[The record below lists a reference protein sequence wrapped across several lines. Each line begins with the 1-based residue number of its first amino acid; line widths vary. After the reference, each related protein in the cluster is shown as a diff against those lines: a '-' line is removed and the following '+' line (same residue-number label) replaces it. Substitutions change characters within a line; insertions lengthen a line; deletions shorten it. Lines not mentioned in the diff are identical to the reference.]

1 VRWSISSFQRP
12 GRAAA
17 LGVVL
22 VAVLLRA
29 LDLGLVPELRLR
41 VFDLEE
47 RLWPRSG
54 DQARVVIV
62 DIDEKSLAKYGQW
75 PWQRSRVAKLVQRI
89 ADGHP
94 RVLGIDIVFAEP
106 DRLSPPEIARGLPD
120 LPTPLAAGLAR
131 LPPSERDLAS
141 AMQAVPTVLAV
152 AQGNE
157 ETTAASS
164 PMHPAPI
171 RQAGNNPAPFLIA
184 YKSLL
189 QSLPELSSAAQGAGA
204 IAAEPDDDG
213 IVRRTALAVSHE
225 GTIIPSFALEVLRVA
240 GAEGSIV
247 IDTGPFGIEDIRIG
261 GIAVPTDKRGRAIL
275 HFAPPLPRYI
285 SAAEVFNPDFD
296 LAELRSQIVL
306 LGVAGLGIADLQP
319 TPLGLVQGVD
329 IHAQLIES
337 MLLGALLHRPP
348 YLDWVE
354 TALTLAAGLAAIWL
368 LRYERPA
375 HAAGVALAMVAGLI
389 GFELL
394 SFGFAGLLFD
404 STFPALTMLA
414 AFGVMLVGT
423 LRAAEAELR
432 RHREATQRFEGELA
446 AARAIQMGLLPRR
459 FPAFPDHP
467 EIDICARI
475 EPARIVGGDLYDY
488 LLIDQDR
495 RLFFAIADVSGKGA
509 PAALLMAAT
518 KEVIREA
525 VLKYGVALERLLA
538 EANQKTAIAST
549 GLEAEGGVFVTAFI
563 GVLDL
568 RSGEI
573 TYASAGHDSPFIV
586 GRDRGLR
593 QLMTEG
599 GPPLGAVDDFL
610 YPIDRDRIA
619 PGEVLLLYTDGVT
632 EAENA
637 DHTLYGRDRLA
648 EALAK
653 APTNHARN
661 LVEAVIDDVHNFVG
675 QAEQADDVTVLA
687 LRRANGAAA

>member
-1 VRWSISSFQRP
+1 MRWGISLFRGP
-12 GRAAA
+12 GRGAA
-17 LGVVL
+17 LGVVA

-29 LDLGLVPELRLR
+29 LDLGLVPELRLW

-47 RLWPRSG
+47 RLWPRSS
-54 DQARVVIV
+54 DPARVVIV
-62 DIDEKSLAKYGQW
+62 DIDDKSLAKHGQW
-75 PWQRSRVAKLVQRI
+75 PWQRSRVAELVRRI

-106 DRLSPPEIARGLPD
+106 DRLSPPEIARELLE
-120 LPTPLAAGLAR
+120 LPTPLAAGLAK

-152 AQGNE
+152 APSNE
-157 ETTAASS
+157 ENTAASS

-171 RQAGNNPAPFLIA
+171 RQAGNNPVPFLIT

-189 QSLPELSSAAQGAGA
+189 QSLPQLSGAAQGAGA

-213 IVRRTALAVSHE
+213 IVRRAALAMSHD

-240 GAEGSIV
+240 GTEGSIV
-247 IDTGPFGIEDIRIG
+247 IDTGPLGIEDIRVG
-261 GIAVPTDKRGRAIL
+261 GITVPTDKQGRAIL
-275 HFAPPLPRYI
+275 HFAPPVARYI
-285 SAAEVFNPDFD
+285 SAAEVLNPDFD
-296 LAELRSQIVL
+296 PAELRSQIVL
-306 LGVAGLGIADLQP
+306 LGVAGLGIAEHLQ
-319 TPLGLVQGVD
+319 TPLGLVQDVD

-354 TALTLAAGLAAIWL
+354 LALTLAAGLAAIWL
-368 LRYERPA
+368 LRYDRPLR
-375 HAAGVALAMVAGLI
+375 AAGLVLAAIVGLI

-394 SFGFAGLLFD
+394 SFGFADLLFD
-404 STFPALTMLA
+404 GTFPALTLRA

-432 RHREATQRFEGELA
+432 RHREATERYEGELA

-495 RLFFAIADVSGKGA
+495 RLFFVIADVSGKGA

-525 VLKYGVALERLLA
+525 VLKHGVALDDILS

-549 GLEAEGGVFVTAFI
+549 ELEGEGGVFVTAFI

-568 RSGEI
+568 RSGRLI
-573 TYASAGHDSPFIV
+573 YTSAGHEAPFVV
-586 GRDRGLR
+586 GSDRGLR
-593 QLMTEG
+593 QLITEG
-599 GPPLGAVDDFL
+599 GPPLGAVAGFL

-637 DHTLYGRDRLA
+637 DHTLYGRDRLT
-648 EALAK
+648 EALANGP
-653 APTNHARN
+653 ANDARN
-661 LVEAVIDDVHNFVG
+661 LVATVIDDVHRFIG
-675 QAEQADDVTVLA
+675 GSEPADDVTVLA
-687 LRRANGAAA
+687 LRRANGVVI

>member
-1 VRWSISSFQRP
+1 VRWGISLFRGP
-12 GRAAA
+12 GRGTA
-17 LGVVL
+17 LGVVA

-29 LDLGLVPELRLR
+29 LDVGLVPELRLR

-47 RLWPRSG
+47 RLWSRSS
-54 DQARVVIV
+54 DPARVVIV
-62 DIDEKSLAKYGQW
+62 DIDDKSLAKHGQW
-75 PWQRSRVAKLVQRI
+75 PWQRSRVAELVRRI

-106 DRLSPPEIARGLPD
+106 DRLSPPEIARELLE
-120 LPTPLAAGLAR
+120 LPTPLAAGLAK

-152 AQGNE
+152 APSNE
-157 ETTAASS
+157 ENTAASS

-171 RQAGNNPAPFLIA
+171 RQAGNNPAPFLIT

-189 QSLPELSSAAQGAGA
+189 QSLPQLSGAAQGAGA

-213 IVRRTALAVSHE
+213 IVRRAALAMSHD

-240 GAEGSIV
+240 GTEGSIV
-247 IDTGPFGIEDIRIG
+247 IDTGPLGIEDIRVG
-261 GIAVPTDKRGRAIL
+261 GITVPTDKQGRAIL
-275 HFAPPLPRYI
+275 HFAPPVARYI
-285 SAAEVFNPDFD
+285 SAAEVLNPDFD
-296 LAELRSQIVL
+296 PAELRSQIVL
-306 LGVAGLGIADLQP
+306 LGVAGLGIAEHLQ
-319 TPLGLVQGVD
+319 TPLGLVQDVD

-354 TALTLAAGLAAIWL
+354 LALTLAAGLAAIWL
-368 LRYERPA
+368 LRYDRPLR
-375 HAAGVALAMVAGLI
+375 AAGFALAAIVGLI

-404 STFPALTMLA
+404 GTFPALTLLA

-432 RHREATQRFEGELA
+432 RHREATERYEGELA

-495 RLFFAIADVSGKGA
+495 RLFFVIADVSGKGA

-525 VLKYGVALERLLA
+525 VLKYGVALDDILS
-538 EANQKTAIAST
+538 EANQKTAIASIE
-549 GLEAEGGVFVTAFI
+549 LEAEGGVFVTAFI

-568 RSGEI
+568 RSGRLI
-573 TYASAGHDSPFIV
+573 YTSAGHEAPFVV
-586 GRDRGLR
+586 GSDRGLR
-593 QLMTEG
+593 QLITEG
-599 GPPLGAVDDFL
+599 GPPLGAVASFL

-637 DHTLYGRDRLA
+637 DHTLYGRDRLT
-648 EALAK
+648 EALAN
-653 APTNHARN
+653 APANDARN
-661 LVEAVIDDVHNFVG
+661 LVAAVIDDVHRFIG
-675 QAEQADDVTVLA
+675 GSEPADDVTVLA
-687 LRRANGAAA
+687 LRRSNGAVI